1 MMNRSNFPK
10 ATWRAVTPLPA
21 KHEVTTPDLRVEP
34 VNGRAAQPLPK
45 SWLRKTLRIIAA
57 VIIVLAL
64 IIFAV
69 AIWFYWAARQA
80 LPQVDGK
87 ISVYGL
93 SAPAKVLRDAQ
104 GVPHIIAANAQDL
117 FFAQGYVTA
126 QDRLWQM
133 DISRRLADGTVS
145 EVMGAAFLK
154 HDKEQRVLG
163 VRNVA
168 EHSWQ
173 AFSER
178 DRSHFEAYARGVNA
192 YIQGHR
198 DNLPLEFRVLRYT
211 PKPWTAIDSLL
222 CGILMNENLNHG
234 LFETKL
240 VREKM
245 IARLGAERASD
256 LYPNSS
262 WRDHPPGIDQTGAQ
276 NQSSPTQTNSENP
289 SSSSVDGEIQAAAHS
304 ADDIDLPGS
313 NNWVVSGKHTVTGKP
328 MLSNDM
334 HLGLRIPNT
343 WYEAHLEIQAQG
355 SEPNF
360 DVVGFTL
367 PGLPY
372 VLVGHNQRIAWG
384 FTNLIPDVEDVFIEK
399 IRPDGE
405 YQTPDGWRPMEKRQE
420 VIRVKGKP
428 DVVLDVLLTRHGPVI
443 SDLVSHE
450 KRALTLKWTVFDD
463 PVSVPFFDVDAAQNW
478 QEFRGALSHFSGP
491 AQNIVYADVGGHIG
505 YQAAGHIPI
514 RKAGDGSLPVS
525 GADNAHEWTG
535 YVPFDQLP
543 SVYDPASGVIAT
555 ANNRVTPV
563 GYRYSLSTQWGSPY
577 RTERI
582 YHVLEST
589 QKFLTEDMLKLQTD
603 TYSVF
608 DRFCAERFA
617 AAVNHSSKAS
627 PRARQAAE
635 LMHNWSGWVSADLPA
650 PTLIAET
657 RQELFRLL
665 LESRLKPAN
674 EKPEDQDLDWHSYE
688 WFMSSVALENILT
701 QQPARWLPAS
711 FTNYDDLITA
721 AVENAIHLKEAPRDL
736 ATWKWGT
743 QSALNL
749 QHPIFGKVP
758 ILNHWTG
765 PGIAVQS
772 GDRYTVKQTGSS
784 IGPSERMTVDLA
796 NLDASNFNI
805 LTGQS
810 GEIFSPYYMDQ
821 WQAWYK
827 GYSFRMPFTDEA
839 LLKAKTHELIL
850 SPQ

>member
-10 ATWRAVTPLPA
+10 ATLRTVAPLSV
-21 KHEVTTPDLRVEP
+21 KHEVAAPDIRAEQE
-34 VNGRAAQPLPK
+34 NGRDTQPVPQ
-45 SWLRKTLRIIAA
+45 SWFRKLLRIIAA
-57 VIIVLAL
+57 VIIVFAL
-64 IIFAV
+64 IIFSGAT
-69 AIWFYWAARQA
+69 WFYWIARQA

-87 ISVYGL
+87 ISVNGL
-93 SAPAKVLRDAQ
+93 SAQVKVLRDAQ
-104 GVPHIIAANAQDL
+104 GVPHIIASSAQDL

-133 DISRRLADGTVS
+133 DLSRRLADGTVS

-154 HDKEQRVLG
+154 HDKEQRILG
-163 VRNVA
+163 VLNVA

-192 YIQGHR
+192 YIQSHR
-198 DNLPLEFRVLRYT
+198 DNLPLEFRVLRYS

-240 VREKM
+240 IREKM
-245 IARLGAERASD
+245 IARLGAERAAD

-262 WRDHPPGIDQTGAQ
+262 WRDHPPGIDQVGAQ
-276 NQSSPTQTNSENP
+276 DQNSPAQTNSEDP
-289 SSSSVDGEIQAAAHS
+289 SSNSVDGQVQTAAYT
-304 ADDIDLPGS
+304 ADDIELPGS
-313 NNWVVSGKHTVTGKP
+313 NNWVISGKHTATGKP

-355 SEPNF
+355 SEPKF

-399 IRPDGE
+399 VRADGE
-405 YQTPDGWRPMEKRQE
+405 YQTPDGWSPMEKRHE

-428 DVVLDVLLTRHGPVI
+428 DVVLDVFLTRHGPVI
-443 SDLVSHE
+443 SDLMSHE
-450 KRALTLKWTVFDD
+450 KRTLTLKWAVFDD
-463 PVSVPFFDVDAAQNW
+463 PVLVPFFDVDAARNW

-491 AQNIVYADVGGHIG
+491 AQNIVYADVDGHIG

-525 GADNAHEWTG
+525 GTDNAHEWTG

-555 ANNRVTPV
+555 ANNRVTPA

-589 QKFLTEDMLKLQTD
+589 QKFLTDDMLKLQTD

-617 AAVNHSSKAS
+617 SAVSHSSKAS

-635 LMHNWSGWVSADLPA
+635 LMHNWNGWVSADLPA

-657 RQELFRLL
+657 RQELLRLL
-665 LESRLKPAN
+665 LEPRLKPAS
-674 EKPEDQDLDWHSYE
+674 EKPEDQDIDWRSYE
-688 WFMSSVALENILT
+688 WFMSSVAMENILT
-701 QQPARWLPAS
+701 QQPSRWLPPS
-711 FTNYDDLITA
+711 FTNYDDLLTA

-736 ATWKWGT
+736 ASWKWGT

-765 PGIAVQS
+765 PGTAVQS

-810 GEIFSPYYMDQ
+810 GQLFSPYYMDQ

-827 GYSFRMPFTDEA
+827 GFSFRMPFSDDA

-850 SPQ
+850 DPH